1 MIAMAGL
8 IASGRKALVKL
19 ENAVGFLDSP
29 LCHLI
34 RDLVSAG
41 GGGSVAWVGYA
52 VHQRF
57 PVNGNRAQLFLANE
71 ESKHLL
77 PGIEA
82 DLVAGVPAA
91 RMVLADVLRREGCA
105 RAVSPELVYVKDKLP
120 HGGAGDAPSRI
131 GVLRDAY
138 GAFAGV
144 VYSADA
150 DTAVAARGRV
160 ARTSLKAL

>member
-8 IASGRKALVKL
+8 IASGRKALAKL

-41 GGGSVAWVGYA
+41 GGGSIAWIGYA

-57 PVNGNRAQLFLANE
+57 PVNGNRAQLLLANE
-71 ESKHLL
+71 ESKPLL

-82 DLVAGVPAA
+82 DLVEGAPAA
-91 RMVLADVLRREGCA
+91 RMVLADVLRREGRA
-105 RAVSPELVYVKDKLP
+105 RVVSSGLIFVKDKLP
-120 HGGAGDAPSRI
+120 
-131 GVLRDAY
+131 RD
-138 GAFAGV
+138 GSF
-144 VYSADA
+144 
-150 DTAVAARGRV
+150 
-160 ARTSLKAL
+160 